1 MIRPVYESD
10 ADRSNQAGVIA
21 KLERAFGLTATA
33 PKDPFAPYDAVFRRQ
48 PRPYVVE
55 IKVRRNT
62 REKYPTYMLSER
74 KYNDLCAVHAQGA
87 DVLLAVQWTDQ
98 LGTVQVPVE
107 HTLGTGGRYDRG
119 DSRDVERVVHIPISS
134 FTTVTETP
142 R

>member
-1 MIRPVYESD
+1 MSRPVYESD
-10 ADRSNQAGVIA
+10 ADRSNQATVIA

-55 IKVRRNT
+55 IKVRHNT

-74 KYNDLCAVHAQGA
+74 KYNDLCAIHARGA
-87 DVLLAVQWTDQ
+87 DVLLAVQWTDA

-107 HTLGTGGRYDRG
+107 HTLGTGGHYDRG